1 MWPKYLLTYW
11 AILKNVTIKENQL
24 WLLLGQVLEKLGL
37 FLFLSAHTGGGV
49 KLKNR
54 QIMCFKEERV
64 TTRNG
69 TIYC

>member
-1 MWPKYLLTYW
+1 MAKIS
-11 AILKNVTIKENQL
+11 AD
-24 WLLLGQVLEKLGL
+24 LLGHFEKCHYKRKATVATFGAS
-37 FLFLSAHTGGGV
+37 FGKIGVIFILSVHTGGGV